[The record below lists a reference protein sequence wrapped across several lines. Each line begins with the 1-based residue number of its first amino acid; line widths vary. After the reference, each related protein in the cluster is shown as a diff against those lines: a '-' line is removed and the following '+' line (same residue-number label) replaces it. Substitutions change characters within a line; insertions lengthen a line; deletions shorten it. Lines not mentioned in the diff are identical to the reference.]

1 MLSLDRCLAPSLRGD
16 FENSQATAFAGP
28 GHTAEREHRGE
39 RQAEHMSAYI
49 DMLIC
54 MRTTI
59 NLPDALVEAT
69 KARAAAE
76 GRTMTSLI
84 EEGLRAV
91 LNRREHVTA
100 VEPLPA
106 YGASEEDFLVDL
118 TDHDAV
124 WTALDADGAK

>member
-1 MLSLDRCLAPSLRGD
+1 
-16 FENSQATAFAGP
+16 
-28 GHTAEREHRGE
+28 
-39 RQAEHMSAYI
+39 
-49 DMLIC
+49 MLIC

-76 GRTMTSLI
+76 GRTITSLI

-91 LNRREHVTA
+91 LNRSEPVIA
-100 VEPLPA
+100 VEALPA
-106 YGASEEDFLVDL
+106 YGSPEQDFLIDL
-118 TDHDAV
+118 TDRDAI